1 MAYDRAGDL
10 FGHAGFAGSAL
21 QTNRDVAD
29 EEVAK
34 DFVHE
39 LRRCQSNEDYAAWAK
54 RWGDAAAERLLETSN
69 LGDDPI
75 SGEHAEELLKTLR
88 DRKVAIEEA
97 ADTVLNDLR
106 EIAESLVD
114 KVEQA
119 SRALN
124 TFEAVLRQHQE
135 TES

>member
-10 FGHAGFAGSAL
+10 FGHASFAGSAL

-39 LRRCQSNEDYAAWAK
+39 LRRCRSNEDYAAWAK
-54 RWGDAAAERLLETSN
+54 RWGDAAAERLLATSH

-75 SGEHAEELLKTLR
+75 SGEDAEDLLKTLR
-88 DRKVAIEEA
+88 DGKIAIEDA
-97 ADTVLNDLR
+97 ADTLIEEVRAILKKRPDDEL
-106 EIAESLVD
+106 S
-114 KVEQA
+114 QA
-119 SRALN
+119 LD
-124 TFEAVLRQHQE
+124 TFESVLRNHEE